1 MFESI
6 QSSPIR
12 LIKTVII
19 AIIFLAIFFSFLP
32 FTTIAAG
39 QVGVVTLFGKVQD
52 NLLEPGFHFINPL
65 VGVHRIS
72 TQTKT
77 ISFDNNQKFGDS
89 SESSSLFAASR
100 DLQDVQ
106 VSVVVNFRI
115 PTTGAKEVYQ
125 QFQGE
130 ENFQRNQL
138 EPIVR
143 EITKAITSQYTAEEL
158 VTKRTEFSDKVTK
171 ILSERFAEKPALF
184 ENFRVVN
191 FEFSKQ
197 FTEAIERKA
206 TAVQDAE
213 AQKNKLEQVKY
224 EAQQQIETAKAEAET
239 IRIKAQAITQQG
251 GADYVR
257 LQAISK
263 WDGKLP
269 TQMLPGSTVPFIDL
283 TR

>member
-52 NLLEPGFHFINPL
+52 ELLEPGFHFINPL

-77 ISFDNNQKFGDS
+77 ISFDNNQRIGDE
-89 SESSSLFAASR
+89 SESSSMFAASR

-106 VSVVVNFRI
+106 VAVVVNYHI
-115 PTTGAKEVYQ
+115 PTNGAKDVYQ

-130 ENFQRNQL
+130 NNFQRNQL

-143 EITKAITSQYTAEEL
+143 EVTKAITL
-158 VTKRTEFSDKVTK
+158 
-171 ILSERFAEKPALF
+171 
-184 ENFRVVN
+184 NF
-191 FEFSKQ
+191 F
-197 FTEAIERKA
+197 FTIQLNHCIK
-206 TAVQDAE
+206 D
-213 AQKNKLEQVKY
+213 KNK
-224 EAQQQIETAKAEAET
+224 IN
-239 IRIKAQAITQQG
+239 
-251 GADYVR
+251 
-257 LQAISK
+257 
-263 WDGKLP
+263 
-269 TQMLPGSTVPFIDL
+269 F
-283 TR
+283 